1 MARVIEVTGKDIE
14 QAKQAALAQ
23 LALPEERVVFEVL
36 EEPSKGLFG
45 IFGTREAKLRATE
58 KELTPLEKAQEF
70 LKSIFKSMHKDVQIE
85 CVKEDVNYKFNLI
98 GENLGVLI
106 GKHGQTLD
114 SLQYLT
120 NMVAN
125 KNVIGARVRIILD
138 VENYRMRREE
148 TLCQLAQRL
157 ASKARKY
164 RSKVVLEP
172 MNRHERKIIHMALQN
187 YADIITYSDGVEP
200 HRRIVVD
207 VKHNKNEDLL
217 LNKR

>member
-14 QAKQAALAQ
+14 EAKKTALKE
-23 LALPEERVVFEVL
+23 LNLPENRVDFEVL
-36 EEPSKGLFG
+36 EEPSKGFFG
-45 IFGTREAKLRATE
+45 LIGTRLAKIKAVER
-58 KELTPLEKAQEF
+58 ELTPLEKAEVF
-70 LKSIFKSMHKDVQIE
+70 LGSVFKSMHKDVRID
-85 CVKEDVNYKFNLI
+85 CVKEDINYKFNLI
-98 GENLGVLI
+98 GDDLGVLI

-114 SLQYLT
+114 SLQYLV

-125 KNVIGARVRIILD
+125 KNAAGARVRIVLD
-138 VENYRMRREE
+138 VEDYRKRREE
-148 TLCQLAQRL
+148 TLRQLAERL
-157 ASKARKY
+157 ANKARRY

-217 LNKR
+217 TK

>member
-14 QAKQAALAQ
+14 EAKKTALKE
-23 LALPEERVVFEVL
+23 LNLPENRVDFEVL
-36 EEPSKGLFG
+36 EEPSKGFFG
-45 IFGTREAKLRATE
+45 LIGTRLAKIKAVER
-58 KELTPLEKAQEF
+58 ELTPLEKAEAF
-70 LKSIFKSMHKDVQIE
+70 LGSVFKSMHKDVRID
-85 CVKEDVNYKFNLI
+85 CVKEDINYKFNLI
-98 GENLGVLI
+98 GDDLGVLI

-114 SLQYLT
+114 SLQYLV

-125 KNVIGARVRIILD
+125 KNAAGARVRIVLD
-138 VENYRMRREE
+138 VEDYRKRREE
-148 TLCQLAQRL
+148 TLRQLAERL
-157 ASKARKY
+157 ANKARRY

-217 LNKR
+217 TK

>member
-1 MARVIEVTGKDIE
+1 MARVIEVTGKDIA
-14 QAKQAALAQ
+14 QAKQIALEQ
-23 LALPEERVVFEVL
+23 LNLPQERVDFEVL

-45 IFGTREAKLRATE
+45 IFGAKLAKIKATE

-70 LKSIFKSMHKDVQIE
+70 LHTIFSSMHKEVTIE
-85 CVKEDVNYKFNLI
+85 CVKEEINYKFNLI
-98 GENLGVLI
+98 GDNLGVLI

-125 KNVIGARVRIILD
+125 KNAIGLRVKIVLD
-138 VENYRMRREE
+138 VENYRSRREE

-157 ASKARKY
+157 AMKARKY
-164 RSKVVLEP
+164 RTKIVLEP

-200 HRRIVVD
+200 HRKIVVD

-217 LNKR
+217 TK

>member
-14 QAKQAALAQ
+14 QAKQTALKE
-23 LALPEERVVFEVL
+23 LDLPVERVEFEVL

-45 IFGTREAKLRATE
+45 LFGAKLAKIRAVE
-58 KELTPLEKAQEF
+58 KELTPLERAQDF
-70 LKSIFKSMHKDVQIE
+70 LKAIFASMHKDVELE
-85 CVKEDVNYKFNLI
+85 CIKEEINYKINLI

-125 KNVIGARVRIILD
+125 KNSMSSRIRIVLD
-138 VENYRMRREE
+138 VENYRSRREE

-157 ASKARKY
+157 ATKARKY
-164 RSKVVLEP
+164 RTKIVLEP

-200 HRRIVVD
+200 YRKIVVD
-207 VKHNKNEDLL
+207 IKHNKNEDLL
-217 LNKR
+217 IK

>member
-1 MARVIEVTGKDIE
+1 MARVVEATGRDIE
-14 QAKQAALAQ
+14 QAKQAALTQ
-23 LALPEERVVFEVL
+23 LNLPEDRVVFEIL

-45 IFGTREAKLRATE
+45 IFGTRNAKVKATE
-58 KELTPLEKAQEF
+58 RELTPLERAEDF
-70 LKSIFKSMHKDVQIE
+70 LQSVFKSMHKKVEINCIE
-85 CVKEDVNYKFNLI
+85 EDINYKFDLI

-120 NMVAN
+120 NMAAN
-125 KNVIGARVRIILD
+125 KNASGARVRIILD
-138 VENYRMRREE
+138 VEGYRKRREE
-148 TLCQLAQRL
+148 TLYQLAQRL
-157 ASKARKY
+157 ASKARRY
-164 RSKVVLEP
+164 RTKVVLEP
-172 MNRHERKIIHMALQN
+172 MNRHERKIIHMALQS

-217 LNKR
+217 IK